1 MKKYYLFLFSIFLF
15 SSVYGQQI
23 KNNSPED
30 CITFFFKCFHEKD
43 TIGLKSVMHE
53 SASLRTIVHNQND
66 TILKEDDVQQF
77 YKSIGSMPKEL
88 KLEEKLL
95 KIKVREEGILAQVWT
110 PYEFY
115 INGELSHYGVNA
127 FTLMNTDEGWKIIYL
142 VDTRRKEKDG

>member
-1 MKKYYLFLFSIFLF
+1 
-15 SSVYGQQI
+15 
-23 KNNSPED
+23 
-30 CITFFFKCFHEKD
+30 
-43 TIGLKSVMHE
+43 MHE